1 MCVCVCVCGGWG
13 GMEGGRITIVLP
25 LSIIVYVPRCL
36 IKVINMFTVFE
47 NNNLF
52 FYSIDAIG
60 FVGL

>member
-1 MCVCVCVCGGWG
+1 
-13 GMEGGRITIVLP
+13 MEGGRITIVLP